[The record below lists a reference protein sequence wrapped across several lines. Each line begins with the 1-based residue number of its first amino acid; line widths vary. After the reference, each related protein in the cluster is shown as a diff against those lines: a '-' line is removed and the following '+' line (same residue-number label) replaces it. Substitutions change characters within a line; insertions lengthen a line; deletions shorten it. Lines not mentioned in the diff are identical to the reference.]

1 MRYFCVLLYSFVDT
15 SALYKKIL
23 LLSGIMQ
30 NVMAGADS
38 KIAITSDRPI
48 NHRRCIM
55 HYSKT
60 LTSKFQKQVKKDFG
74 EDISL
79 KVADLELFKIA
90 RLVETLFPNP
100 PLKDTK

>member
-1 MRYFCVLLYSFVDT
+1 
-15 SALYKKIL
+15 
-23 LLSGIMQ
+23 
-30 NVMAGADS
+30 
-38 KIAITSDRPI
+38 
-48 NHRRCIM
+48 M
-55 HYSKT
+55 HYSKN

-79 KVADLELFKIA
+79 KVADLELFMIA